1 MCLWWVPIQNFQNL
15 GSHNNWCAKRYKL
28 DTCQKSCL
36 LSLVKAGLFIMKRY
50 SAFLPLG
57 DGGVDPWSLNLI
69 PLQLNISVFVWR
81 RDIILS
87 IERSNQLHGPHFEI
101 KHCDSVDTFAWY
113 NFVNLHGSYCGR
125 ETIGDYKTHETCYS
139 INKKHIND
147 VQLKHI
153 VVIICYDMMQIPV
166 VVIL

>member
-15 GSHNNWCAKRYKL
+15 ESHNNWCAKRYKL

-36 LSLVKAGLFIMKRY
+36 LKSCKSRLIYYEEVQCFTTWRSKSL
-50 SAFLPLG
+50 
-57 DGGVDPWSLNLI
+57 VDPWSLNLI

-101 KHCDSVDTFAWY
+101 KHCDSIDTFAWY

-139 INKKHIND
+139 INKKA
-147 VQLKHI
+147 
-153 VVIICYDMMQIPV
+153 Y
-166 VVIL
+166 